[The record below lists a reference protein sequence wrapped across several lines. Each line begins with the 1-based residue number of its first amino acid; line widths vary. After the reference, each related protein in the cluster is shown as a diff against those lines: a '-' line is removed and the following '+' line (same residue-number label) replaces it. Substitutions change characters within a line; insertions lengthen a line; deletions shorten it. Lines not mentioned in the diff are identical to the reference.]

1 MSEILY
7 YGIVFLT
14 NIIQAITGFAGT
26 MLAMP
31 LSIKLIGMDPA
42 RIALNAVAT
51 AASIYIVAKD
61 YKKVNRK
68 VLKHALVWMT
78 IGTILSMV
86 VYRTVNTTLLLYMY
100 GIVIIII
107 ALHKLFAKTELSI
120 QDKFMNFILL
130 LAGILHGLFAS
141 GGPFLVIY
149 LTAKIKDKY
158 EFRATVSAIW
168 IVLGLVFVVQNLE
181 YTTFSNVRISCVSM
195 LPLVGGVLI
204 GDWILKRISQEKFMK
219 ITYVLLFLSGIS
231 VYI

>member
-1 MSEILY
+1 MSEIMY
-7 YGIVFLT
+7 YGVVFFT

-51 AASIYIVAKD
+51 AASIYIVGKD
-61 YKKVNRK
+61 YKKVNRE
-68 VLKHALVWMT
+68 VLKHALIWMT

-86 VYRTVNTTLLLYMY
+86 VYRTINTTLLLYMY
-100 GIVIIII
+100 GVVIIVI
-107 ALHKLFAKTELSI
+107 ALRKLFAKTEVSI
-120 QDKFMNFILL
+120 QDKFMNIILI
-130 LAGILHGLFAS
+130 LAGVLHGLFAS

-149 LTAKIKDKY
+149 LTDKIKDKY

-168 IVLGLVFVVQNLE
+168 IVLGVVFAVQNLE
-181 YTTFSNVRISCVSM
+181 YTTISNIRISFISM
-195 LPLVGGVLI
+195 VPLVGGVLI
-204 GDWILKRISQEKFMK
+204 GDWILKRITQEKFMK
-219 ITYVLLFLSGIS
+219 ITYVLLLLSGFS